1 MTGTEGDYEDFLN
14 RFEDWIELSDEEF
27 ETEDELYDVLHSW
40 LGIKRTG
47 EWLPSQNQMNVFTEH
62 YGLNDYPVRARI
74 ERERDISEATPLFEY
89 KDGSFYN
96 PATKEFAKFVTQH
109 EFKHSVATERIYN
122 FSYGRRIV
130 LVDDKTGKILAHKYD
145 LTNEKELGSQI

>member
-1 MTGTEGDYEDFLN
+1 
-14 RFEDWIELSDEEF
+14 
-27 ETEDELYDVLHSW
+27 
-40 LGIKRTG
+40 
-47 EWLPSQNQMNVFTEH
+47 MNVFTEH

-74 ERERDISEATPLFEY
+74 ERERDIEASTPMFEF
-89 KDGSFYN
+89 KDGSMYN
-96 PATKEFAKFVTQH
+96 PGTKEFAKFINQH